1 MVDCIEENYE
11 YYLPQ
16 SIMSELNTSFEVKTK
31 LSSETVSSSSPA
43 TEPSDTED
51 ESLSHFWSKEYLLNA
66 LSLNRKTL
74 LLQKKL
80 MNDLTAKTSI
90 WFSPT
95 SKDTMRVLS
104 VESTATTS

>member
-51 ESLSHFWSKEYLLNA
+51 ESLSYFWSKEYLLNA
-66 LSLNRKTL
+66 LSLNRKTH

-80 MNDLTAKTSI
+80 MTSI

>member
-11 YYLPQ
+11 NYLPQ

-66 LSLNRKTL
+66 FPSIERPFFF
-74 LLQKKL
+74 KK
-80 MNDLTAKTSI
+80 N
-90 WFSPT
+90 
-95 SKDTMRVLS
+95 
-104 VESTATTS
+104 

>member
-51 ESLSHFWSKEYLLNA
+51 ESLSHFWSKVSSECPFP
-66 LSLNRKTL
+66 
-74 LLQKKL
+74 Q
-80 MNDLTAKTSI
+80 
-90 WFSPT
+90 
-95 SKDTMRVLS
+95 SKDPSSSKKINERPHC
-104 VESTATTS
+104 